1 MQLIVGLRET
11 TGDSSSFPFFVFFLF
26 FSRFKPALTQGPDAI
41 RWLQSE
47 RCIAAANPFEL
58 LSWRFHSVAV
68 IQLARREFSQVCFG
82 ANELIH
88 WEQICSSNPSA

>member
-1 MQLIVGLRET
+1 MKPLAILLL
-11 TGDSSSFPFFVFFLF
+11 FPFLFVVFYFFCLNPH
-26 FSRFKPALTQGPDAI
+26 SLTQGPDAI

-47 RCIAAANPFEL
+47 RYIAVANPFEL

-68 IQLARREFSQVCFG
+68 IQLAWREFSQVCFG